1 MRRLIVSNRFSL
13 CSLIGSLKVYI
24 DNPSGELEIRTCK
37 CHKLGQLKNGE
48 SKAFEIDENEHLI
61 YLFFSE
67 ASRDSQA
74 LIIPIHKGKDEIKI
88 SGRRKF
94 NPTSYNPFT
103 LDK

>member
-24 DNPSGELEIRTCK
+24 DNPNGELEIHSSR

-48 SKAFEIDENEHLI
+48 SQAFEIDEDEHLI

-67 ASRDSQA
+67 VSRDSQA
-74 LIIPIHKGKDEIKI
+74 LIIPIHKGKDEVRI

-94 NPTSYNPFT
+94 NPTSYNPFS